1 MKHYYLPFLPMA
13 KIDYLHLLALYDL
26 AEYQTDTGAF
36 DTIRYTSSAALAEQ
50 VKLSSSTISRILK
63 SEKYADFLIVDREH
77 KVITL
82 NNNFRKSVNQ
92 PFVMLTA
99 AEVKLIREIEDNL
112 FAKYLIYL
120 KYYCGFTKDKK
131 NDFTAKQFLAACG
144 YSTSSNDYVSKVS
157 EYNGIL
163 LANGIIRI
171 EKYTDELGQTRNRYT
186 FV

>member
-1 MKHYYLPFLPMA
+1 MRFYYVPFVPA
-13 KIDYLHLLALYDL
+13 ANINYLHLFDLYDL
-26 AEYQTDTGAF
+26 AEYREETKTY

-131 NDFTAKQFLAACG
+131 NDFTAKQFLSACG

-171 EKYTDELGQTRNRYT
+171 EKYTDELGHTRNRYT

>member
-82 NNNFRKSVNQ
+82 KNNFRKSVNQ

-120 KYYCGFTKDKK
+120 KY
-131 NDFTAKQFLAACG
+131 
-144 YSTSSNDYVSKVS
+144 
-157 EYNGIL
+157 
-163 LANGIIRI
+163 
-171 EKYTDELGQTRNRYT
+171 
-186 FV
+186 